1 MMPTK
6 PVVPTKPM
14 MPTKP
19 MVPTKPMMA
28 AKPVGAPSGVPAP
41 YAGHEQHC
49 QHHDDPYPLGW
60 SASALISRPHRA
72 SLPRLRACVPWKTP
86 LLTTWRDSS
95 PDRRARGSGPH
106 RAVGACYPQ
115 VTVFPPRLLP
125 GPAVVIA
132 RGACRQSQRRCGAS
146 AQRHSYAKSEGDR
159 TSLAAFRVYHASGVL
174 YL

>member
-1 MMPTK
+1 MSRGSVPTITPIVCGSTIGWGRSDRSPATRALLDIRVVALRVVTIIPRGRWRRGSSWRRGFDIDRRGRDHHRRVIIGSPVGFPIRSPVRSDPEEHTGASEAMMAAK

-49 QHHDDPYPLGW
+49 QHHDDPYPLEW

-72 SLPRLRACVPWKTP
+72 
-86 LLTTWRDSS
+86 
-95 PDRRARGSGPH
+95 
-106 RAVGACYPQ
+106 
-115 VTVFPPRLLP
+115 
-125 GPAVVIA
+125 
-132 RGACRQSQRRCGAS
+132 
-146 AQRHSYAKSEGDR
+146 
-159 TSLAAFRVYHASGVL
+159 
-174 YL
+174 